1 MAKQTAVHR
10 HPWTSLV
17 RFALLFLVAMLVQF
31 LALNRA
37 TGPYDEFLSLYGAE
51 RVLHGGLP
59 YRDFFTMYG
68 PAQFYLIAGF
78 FKLFGVSALSGRI
91 YDALIRAA
99 IVCAVYA
106 LTVSLTSR
114 RWAIAAFSVTLLWL
128 ACDRNPAYNY
138 SAYPALLASLLSC
151 IFFSR
156 FLHHRQ
162 KSQLLLAGIL
172 ASIAATFRHDCGVY
186 LSVTHLVLLAWI
198 VRLDRRSTEPVST
211 TLTRLLRL
219 ALPYLG
225 CVLLIAVPV
234 YLAMLVGVGFQNI
247 FFDLVYSP
255 GFIYP
260 KFRNMPFLDPD
271 AVGKLHHP
279 FNWTGRQGVETL
291 VVFFPLLAIL
301 SASLCLLTTRRSHSR
316 IFAAAWQRQTF
327 ALLLVLGSLFFIKGL
342 IRVSPVQLM
351 QSIVVGII
359 LLAVLLGQLSRIG
372 GTVRLSLYASALYL
386 AVCTLPLALD
396 LFADTRGNL
405 SALLHPHAPNSFYST
420 CHPPPGL
427 ARLRCLTFE
436 PDEASVAE
444 EVERRTVPGDKIFVG
459 AGRHDR
465 VFWSDVR
472 LYFVTEHPAVTKWAE
487 FDPGVLTTLPVQN
500 EIIDSIRRDQP
511 KVIVLNANWDN
522 NTEPNQSRFS
532 SGVTA
537 LDDYIHSHYTPRA
550 TYGLITVLTPNGSD
564 PSDRLNAG
572 SSDQP
577 APTKESSAS
586 PTRPQLQNPTP

>member
-1 MAKQTAVHR
+1 
-10 HPWTSLV
+10 
-17 RFALLFLVAMLVQF
+17 MLVQF

-91 YDALIRAA
+91 YNTLIRAA

-198 VRLDRRSTEPVST
+198 VRLDRRSTEPIRT

-279 FNWTGRQGVETL
+279 LTGPGGRASKPSSSSFRCLPSSRHPFVYLPPADRTRASSPPPGSADL
-291 VVFFPLLAIL
+291 RPSARPRLPLLHQ
-301 SASLCLLTTRRSHSR
+301 RSHSSQPR
-316 IFAAAWQRQTF
+316 
-327 ALLLVLGSLFFIKGL
+327 
-342 IRVSPVQLM
+342 
-351 QSIVVGII
+351 
-359 LLAVLLGQLSRIG
+359 
-372 GTVRLSLYASALYL
+372 
-386 AVCTLPLALD
+386 
-396 LFADTRGNL
+396 
-405 SALLHPHAPNSFYST
+405 NS
-420 CHPPPGL
+420 
-427 ARLRCLTFE
+427 
-436 PDEASVAE
+436 
-444 EVERRTVPGDKIFVG
+444 
-459 AGRHDR
+459 
-465 VFWSDVR
+465 
-472 LYFVTEHPAVTKWAE
+472 
-487 FDPGVLTTLPVQN
+487 
-500 EIIDSIRRDQP
+500 
-511 KVIVLNANWDN
+511 
-522 NTEPNQSRFS
+522 
-532 SGVTA
+532 
-537 LDDYIHSHYTPRA
+537 
-550 TYGLITVLTPNGSD
+550 
-564 PSDRLNAG
+564 
-572 SSDQP
+572 
-577 APTKESSAS
+577 
-586 PTRPQLQNPTP
+586 